1 MPLTEI
7 CSVSQTAS
15 LGLWDSCISPADQTL
30 WKPRLPHRD
39 QLGEACA
46 QARLRV
52 GVNSSVPKRSNSVCW
67 AVRANAYPGNFLGSE
82 AWHAAGEIFPCF
94 PSFCTWRD
102 VPLSRCVKAAA
113 ESSRRRRKWEPNTC
127 WHIHPSLLSSKS
139 WCRKAESRG
148 GWGLQLS
155 ASTFPG
161 VFLEPL
167 FAWQGL
173 GGGEEAP
180 WSNGPKA

>member
-7 CSVSQTAS
+7 CTVSKTVS
-15 LGLWDSCISPADQTL
+15 LGLWDYCISPADQTL
-30 WKPRLPHRD
+30 RKPRLPHRD

-46 QARLRV
+46 PARLQV

-67 AVRANAYPGNFLGSE
+67 AVCANAYPGNFLGSE

-102 VPLSRCVKAAA
+102 MPLRAAVLKLLLKAAIDTPGDSVTRAGTLTPLSYPPNLDA
-113 ESSRRRRKWEPNTC
+113 ESWR
-127 WHIHPSLLSSKS
+127 
-139 WCRKAESRG
+139 

-155 ASTFPG
+155 ASTLPG
-161 VFLEPL
+161 VSLER
-167 FAWQGL
+167 
-173 GGGEEAP
+173 
-180 WSNGPKA
+180 